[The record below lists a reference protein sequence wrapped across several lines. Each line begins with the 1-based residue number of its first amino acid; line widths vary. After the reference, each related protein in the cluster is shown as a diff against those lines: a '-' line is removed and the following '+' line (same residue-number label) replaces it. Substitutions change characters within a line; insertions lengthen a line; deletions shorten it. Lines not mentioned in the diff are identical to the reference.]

1 MLCKNQHS
9 PTKNK
14 KPPVSS
20 GFRLPLHFT
29 TSSIPP
35 NPHLNHKLPQQ
46 NKEKKKKRK
55 HDNPQILPPPLLPLS
70 PPNPQRKGKRLS
82 SFQLLHRL
90 SRFQRPTHQSTL
102 VSRCPSR
109 FTDSR
114 SDFSRTHH
122 VSRSRRKKRRL
133 KKVHYTT
140 TSSSFYRSRSEDG
153 VRIFLL
159 FPLFSSVIS
168 FLFSHHFFILLSWGN
183 KTDGKIPTTC
193 SVLNGTFTM
202 YRFWCDMNWWQWQ
215 WRDILQQQNK
225 SRKWEDWSKGR
236 FWMRDD
242 YKNWS
247 MDDDDDPF
255 IYQNNRGKRRD
266 KGWKKALALCV
277 LFTYSI
283 KKN

>member
-9 PTKNK
+9 LTKNEK
-14 KPPVSS
+14 LP
-20 GFRLPLHFT
+20 FRLPLHFP

-46 NKEKKKKRK
+46 KKKEKENMPILKSFPLPSSPSALQIPNEKEKDSPPSNFFFIAFLASKDPLTNQPWCPDVRAALPILEATFQEPTTSQGEGKKEEGGKK
-55 HDNPQILPPPLLPLS
+55 STTPPPVVAFIEVGQKVEYVFSFFFLFFFLLS
-70 PPNPQRKGKRLS
+70 
-82 SFQLLHRL
+82 
-90 SRFQRPTHQSTL
+90 
-102 VSRCPSR
+102 
-109 FTDSR
+109 
-114 SDFSRTHH
+114 
-122 VSRSRRKKRRL
+122 
-133 KKVHYTT
+133 
-140 TSSSFYRSRSEDG
+140 SSSFSH
-153 VRIFLL
+153 IFI
-159 FPLFSSVIS
+159 F
-168 FLFSHHFFILLSWGN
+168 FLWE

-193 SVLNGTFTM
+193 SVLNGIFTM
-202 YRFWCDMNWWQWQ
+202 YRFWCDMNWWEKIPQ
-215 WRDILQQQNK
+215 QQQNK

>member
-14 KPPVSS
+14 KPP
-20 GFRLPLHFT
+20 FRLPLHFT

-46 NKEKKKKRK
+46 KKRK
-55 HDNPQILPPPLLPLS
+55 KKENMTILKSFPLPSSPSALQIPNEKEKDSPPSNFFFIAFLASKDPLTNQPWCPDVRAALPILEATFQEPTTSQGAEGEEEGKKEGSKKSTTPPPVVAFIEVGQKTEYVFSFFFPLL
-70 PPNPQRKGKRLS
+70 
-82 SFQLLHRL
+82 
-90 SRFQRPTHQSTL
+90 
-102 VSRCPSR
+102 
-109 FTDSR
+109 
-114 SDFSRTHH
+114 
-122 VSRSRRKKRRL
+122 
-133 KKVHYTT
+133 
-140 TSSSFYRSRSEDG
+140 
-153 VRIFLL
+153 FLL
-159 FPLFSSVIS
+159 SS
-168 FLFSHHFFILLSWGN
+168 FLFSHHFCFLLSWGN

-193 SVLNGTFTM
+193 SVLNGIFTM
-202 YRFWCDMNWWQWQ
+202 YRFWCDMNWLQWQ
-215 WRDILQQQNK
+215 WREMLQQNK

>member
-1 MLCKNQHS
+1 MTILKSFPLPSSPSALQIPNEKEKDSPPSNFFFIAFLASKDPLTNQPWCPDVRAALPILEATFQDTITS
-9 PTKNK
+9 QGAEGKEEKEEGK
-14 KPPVSS
+14 KSTTTPPVVAFIEVGQKTEYVFS
-20 GFRLPLHFT
+20 FFFPYFFC
-29 TSSIPP
+29 
-35 NPHLNHKLPQQ
+35 HL
-46 NKEKKKKRK
+46 
-55 HDNPQILPPPLLPLS
+55 
-70 PPNPQRKGKRLS
+70 
-82 SFQLLHRL
+82 F
-90 SRFQRPTHQSTL
+90 L
-102 VSRCPSR
+102 V
-109 FTDSR
+109 
-114 SDFSRTHH
+114 
-122 VSRSRRKKRRL
+122 
-133 KKVHYTT
+133 
-140 TSSSFYRSRSEDG
+140 
-153 VRIFLL
+153 
-159 FPLFSSVIS
+159 
-168 FLFSHHFFILLSWGN
+168 FSHFYLLSWGN
-183 KTDGKIPTTC
+183 QTDGKIPTTF
-193 SVLNGTFTM
+193 SVLNGIFTM